1 MGYSSTTMVFDTAT
15 GMLPATA
22 GQTTSYVL
30 NCSAPGSG
38 LAATRSNEVCFQY
51 FDQKPG
57 HTLQD
62 QDPALYHIFAKY
74 GTNITVDK
82 NNGNCASRG
91 YTSQIE
97 PGRRREPRHHCLLL
111 PPLKCALVRILTVL

>member
-1 MGYSSTTMVFDTAT
+1 MGVNVDAKIRRYTTMVFDTAT

-30 NCSAPGSG
+30 NCPAPGSG
-38 LAATRSNEVCFQY
+38 LVASRSNEVCFQY

-74 GTNITVDK
+74 GGNITVSN
-82 NNGNCASRG
+82 NNGNCAGRG
-91 YTSQIE
+91 FTTQIAN
-97 PGRRREPRHHCLLL
+97 PVIGGSPVTTASFFRH
-111 PPLKCALVRILTVL
+111 